1 MLAIVDSPGSDDEVW
16 EHSGFKLCI
25 DQASVKYLKG
35 SELDYVETP
44 TEAGFTVNNPNVMAK
59 CPCGHHDIY
68 E

>member
-1 MLAIVDSPGSDDEVW
+1 
-16 EHSGFKLCI
+16 
-25 DQASVKYLKG
+25 VKYLKG